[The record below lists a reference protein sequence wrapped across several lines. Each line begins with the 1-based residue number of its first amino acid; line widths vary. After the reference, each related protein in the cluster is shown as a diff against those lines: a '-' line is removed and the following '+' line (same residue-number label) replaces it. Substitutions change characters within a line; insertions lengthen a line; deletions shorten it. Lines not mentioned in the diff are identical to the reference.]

1 MFEPRAT
8 PDAPSHA
15 RRASG
20 FRATSSSSPSFLAKS
35 RSHRACRDCRRDETL
50 TDPPPLFS
58 PDRSLRTMAPPSPSS
73 RRRLLRCVSDPGP
86 QHRAEGSAF
95 PGIAVRVFLQC
106 ARGREVAMCTARRR
120 ARAWSIEDP
129 RRPGFAA
136 RECIGRERSVEGVR
150 TPVRSSRLAPRAHA
164 VAPSPRKTT
173 PRGLNADLSTPP
185 FIFSGSLRPRG
196 YQQRAQG

>member
-1 MFEPRAT
+1 MSAIRKKVRSRSSLVPPPMRRRTRVGRRVSARPHHRALVFSPRAE
-8 PDAPSHA
+8 PS
-15 RRASG
+15 RVPRL
-20 FRATSSSSPSFLAKS
+20 PP
-35 RSHRACRDCRRDETL
+35 RRDA
-50 TDPPPLFS
+50 
-58 PDRSLRTMAPPSPSS
+58 DRSPAPFLPRQIVKDDGAALSEFEKEVAQVRVGSQAPT
-73 RRRLLRCVSDPGP
+73 P
-86 QHRAEGSAF
+86 AEGSAF

-129 RRPGFAA
+129 RRPGSAA

-173 PRGLNADLSTPP
+173 PRGPE
-185 FIFSGSLRPRG
+185 R
-196 YQQRAQG
+196 